1 MKLSLKKVSFLDRF
15 GEEKPKN
22 GAFAA
27 IPRIF
32 PAGAFC
38 PAAFSRAPGAGA
50 PRAKRQRMG
59 QDKIDTQFLKD
70 TVADVLVRACSE
82 CAVSQ
87 PKDPVGFV
95 AGWLDQY
102 VANDTILK
110 KHEAA
115 KQLAAEQEAAIEQVG
130 GPLPF

>member
-1 MKLSLKKVSFLDRF
+1 
-15 GEEKPKN
+15 
-22 GAFAA
+22 
-27 IPRIF
+27 
-32 PAGAFC
+32 
-38 PAAFSRAPGAGA
+38 
-50 PRAKRQRMG
+50 MG

-130 GPLPF
+130 GPSRFEHLSGRNERVEPSPEEPPSRPRTARGRPRTTRFGIPPRGI

>member
-1 MKLSLKKVSFLDRF
+1 MKLSVKKVSFLDRF

-32 PAGAFC
+32 LCFLLAPLHFPPALRG
-38 PAAFSRAPGAGA
+38 PV

>member
-1 MKLSLKKVSFLDRF
+1 M
-15 GEEKPKN
+15 
-22 GAFAA
+22 
-27 IPRIF
+27 
-32 PAGAFC
+32 
-38 PAAFSRAPGAGA
+38 

-115 KQLAAEQEAAIEQVG
+115 KQLACLLYTS
-130 GPLPF
+130 PSPRD